1 MNSSLNKKPDVSWIT
16 RKADELRILILEM
29 VIRAGGGHIGGAY
42 SIIEVVTA
50 LYFRVLNHDPQNPSW
65 SDRDRLLF
73 SKGHGCLALYAALAE
88 AGYFEKERLEKFC
101 VDGGLLAG
109 HPEREFVPGVEITS
123 GSLGHG
129 LSIGVG
135 MALAAKIDKKKYHVY
150 VVLSD
155 GECNE
160 GSTWEALMSGAQFN
174 LDNLTVVIDSNK
186 YISLGPIAEIMNIEP
201 LGDRLRDFGWAVN
214 EIDGHDMNQI
224 VGALE
229 KVPFKSGKPSA
240 IIANTV
246 KGKGV
251 SFMENVPMWHYR
263 APNEEEAELALQE
276 LKEALDK

>member
-1 MNSSLNKKPDVSWIT
+1 MNNKQEISWLVG
-16 RKADELRILILEM
+16 KANELRVLILEM

-42 SIIEVVTA
+42 SIIEVITA

-101 VDGGLLAG
+101 VDGGLLPG

-155 GECNE
+155 GELNE
-160 GSTWEALMSGAQFN
+160 GSTWEALMSGSQFS
-174 LDNLTVVIDSNK
+174 LDNLTAIIDSNK
-186 YISLGPIAEIMNIEP
+186 FISLGSISEIMNIEP
-201 LGDRLRDFGWAVN
+201 LSERLRDFGWAVD
-214 EIDGHDMNQI
+214 EIDGHDINQI
-224 VGALE
+224 VSSIE
-229 KVPFKSGKPSA
+229 KVPFESGKPSA

-263 APNEEEAELALQE
+263 APNKEEAELALRE
-276 LKEALDK
+276 LKEALHK

>member
-1 MNSSLNKKPDVSWIT
+1 MNNKQEISWLAH
-16 RKADELRILILEM
+16 KADELRILILEM

-65 SDRDRLLF
+65 SNRDRLLF

-201 LGDRLRDFGWAVN
+201 LSERLRDFGWAVN

-263 APNEEEAELALQE
+263 APNEGEAELALRE